1 MIAAPCESADKVYGF
16 TDSVGS
22 RVVGESSDFGA
33 AIEFLTGIRVIRIS
47 NVNMVRVIEVG
58 VKCHS
63 HKTILTCGLVN
74 VGERCTAELCAIDH
88 FLIGIMEKHEK
99 MAWMLRAHL
108 STNK

>member
-74 VGERCTAELCAIDH
+74 VGERCTAELCAIDRIYSYNV
-88 FLIGIMEKHEK
+88 LSY
-99 MAWMLRAHL
+99 ALRDPERVIR
-108 STNK
+108 TIKNI